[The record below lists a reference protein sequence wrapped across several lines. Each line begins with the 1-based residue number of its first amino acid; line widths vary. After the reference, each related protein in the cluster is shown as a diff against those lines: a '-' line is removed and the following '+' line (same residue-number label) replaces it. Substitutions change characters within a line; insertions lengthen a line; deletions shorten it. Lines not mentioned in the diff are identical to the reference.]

1 MARKIKIRKVSN
13 WGICIALALAAL
25 CIAVSLTGMEKFYI
39 LRNATKEY
47 VSCERA
53 VQQLQTG
60 SDILTKNV
68 RLAAMT
74 GKQEYIDAYFEE
86 ANVKKTRE
94 KAMSDLKGIEGET
107 TAVISLHNAMAAS
120 KALMEPEF
128 YAMRLVE
135 EAGGVDASLWPE
147 ELKSVEL
154 VESDKALSP
163 AEKLRRAQE
172 IVVSV
177 AYESAK
183 DDIARHVNS
192 GLTAVMGEI
201 RGRESYAADSF
212 FTVFKMLI
220 SCLIFFAGLMIVL
233 ALMMRF
239 WIVRPLEKYSQ
250 SVANGEAFPACG
262 LNELQVFAEKYNEV
276 FEENQAYAKLI
287 THQAEHDP
295 LTDLLN
301 RGSFD
306 KVLDLYERKSADFAL
321 ILVDVDTFKTVNDT
335 YGHAVGDVIL
345 KKVAGLLTSSFRS
358 IDYVCRIG
366 GDEFAVVMVDMTSDL
381 SYTIQDKVDEMNR
394 LLSITEDG
402 IPKVS
407 LSVGVAFMDRENPG
421 ESLFTDADKALYF
434 SKEHGRSQ
442 CHFYEG

>member
-1 MARKIKIRKVSN
+1 MAKKIEIRKVSN
-13 WGICIALALAAL
+13 WGICVALALAAL
-25 CIAVSLTGMEKFYI
+25 CIAISLTGMEKFYI
-39 LRNATKEY
+39 LRHATKEY
-47 VSCERA
+47 VSCEQA
-53 VQQLQTG
+53 VRQLQTG
-60 SDILTKNV
+60 SDILTKQV

-86 ANVKKTRE
+86 AKVKKTRE
-94 KAMSDLKGIEGET
+94 KALADLKTIEGET
-107 TAVISLHNAMAAS
+107 TAAISLHSAMAAS
-120 KALMEPEF
+120 VRLMESEY

-135 EAGGVDASLWPE
+135 EAGGVEQATWPE
-147 ELKSVEL
+147 ELRAMEL
-154 VESDKALSP
+154 SEADRVLSP
-163 AEKLRRAQE
+163 AEKLTRARE

-177 AYESAK
+177 DYESAK
-183 DDIARHVNS
+183 DEISRNVQS

-212 FTVFKMLI
+212 FHVFEALI
-220 SCLIFFAGLMIVL
+220 SCLLFLAALLIVV

-239 WIVRPLEKYSQ
+239 WIVRPLEQYRQ
-250 SVANGEAFPACG
+250 SVESGALLPPSG
-262 LNELQVFAEKYNEV
+262 LNEMQVFAEKYNEV

-306 KVLDLYERKSADFAL
+306 KVLEVYEKKGAEFAL
-321 ILVDVDTFKTVNDT
+321 ILIDVDTFKSVNDT

-345 KKVAGLLTSSFRS
+345 KKVASLLSSSFRS

-366 GDEFAVVMVDMTSDL
+366 GDEFAVIMVDMTGDL

-394 LLSITEDG
+394 LLAIAEEG
-402 IPKVS
+402 VPPVS

-421 ESLFTDADKALYF
+421 ESLFTDADQALYF
-434 SKEHGRSQ
+434 SKEHGRKQ
-442 CHFYEG
+442 CHFF